1 MSSIRCDIYDPKEY
15 DIWFAAAPYRAAS
28 KPAKTLKTWA
38 AEEQADVVYNL
49 CLFNMTG
56 SGSDKYGVIKGRTL
70 QYLRAKNV
78 DCGYGGT
85 SEHLTVSEGNVVAG
99 VKVAVRDGVVLSGLD
114 KSTYRSRNMIGELAD
129 GRIIVVQSSDGCT
142 EEQVARYAA
151 KQHNIKMLLVQ
162 DAGGSTGMYRVSDGY
177 LFAPEKEGADGR
189 PVCSVVCMRKKNK
202 EERPMGKKKVF
213 IGVGHGGSD
222 PGAVGYLVEKDVNLT
237 MATAC
242 RDFLTAYG
250 VEVKMSRTKDENDTV
265 SQEVAECNA
274 YAPDLAID
282 VHNNSGGGDGFEVFH
297 TIHGGTGKTLAQNIE
312 KHVKAM
318 GQNSRGVKTRKG
330 SNGDYYAFIRET
342 VAPAVIC
349 EGVFVDTKA
358 DAAQADTLAEQQAFG
373 VAYAKGILDT
383 LGLAYDEPEKEP
395 ADEPAEPEKGAVSM
409 TQAEFEAMYN
419 KVNPLYK
426 TIDDV
431 PDYWKQSVREMLDS
445 GAINGGTADNPNDVN
460 MRHEAL
466 QAAIV
471 ARRAAVAENK

>member
-15 DIWFAAAPYRAAS
+15 DIWFAAAPYGAAS

-38 AEEQADVVYNL
+38 AEEGADVVYNL
-49 CLFNMTG
+49 CLFNMSG
-56 SGSDKYGVIKGRTL
+56 SGSDQYGVIKGRTL
-70 QYLRAKNV
+70 QYLRAKDV

-85 SEHLTVSEGNVVAG
+85 AERLTVSPGNVVAG

-114 KSTYRSRNMIGELAD
+114 KSTYRSRNMIGALAD

-151 KQHNIKMLLVQ
+151 GRYTVELLLVQ

-177 LFAPEKEGADGR
+177 LFAPEKEGTDGR

-202 EERPMGKKKVF
+202 EEKPMGKKKVF

-237 MATAC
+237 MALAC
-242 RDFLTAYG
+242 RDFLVAYG
-250 VEVKMSRTKDENDTV
+250 VDVKMSRTKDEDDTV

-318 GQNSRGVKTRKG
+318 GQNSRGVKTRQG
-330 SNGDYYAFIRET
+330 TSGDYYAFIRET

-383 LGLAYDEPEKEP
+383 LGLAYDEPEEDP
-395 ADEPAEPEKGAVSM
+395 DDAFETDEEV
-409 TQAEFEAMYN
+409 
-419 KVNPLYK
+419 
-426 TIDDV
+426 
-431 PDYWKQSVREMLDS
+431 
-445 GAINGGTADNPNDVN
+445 
-460 MRHEAL
+460 
-466 QAAIV
+466 QAAITKV
-471 ARRAAVAENK
+471 QQKAGLAAETMQYLLAYEYGTELVTKLAAAMK

>member
-1 MSSIRCDIYDPKEY
+1 MSSIRCDIYDRDEW
-15 DIWFAAAPYRAAS
+15 DIWFAAAPYGAAS

-38 AEEQADVVYNL
+38 IEEQADVVYNL

-56 SGSDKYGVIKGRTL
+56 SGSDQYGVIKGRTL
-70 QYLRAKNV
+70 QYLKAKGV

-85 SEHLTVSEGNVVAG
+85 AERLTVSPGNVVAG
-99 VKVAVRDGVVLSGLD
+99 VKTAVRDGVVLAGLD

-151 KQHNIKMLLVQ
+151 GRYTIALLLVQ
-162 DAGGSTGMYRVSDGY
+162 DAGGSTGMYRVADNY

-189 PVCSVVCMRKKNK
+189 PVCSVVCFRRKR
-202 EERPMGKKKVF
+202 EENDPMSKKKVF

-250 VEVKMSRTKDENDTV
+250 VDVKMSRTKDEDDAV
-265 SQEVAECNA
+265 MQEVAECNA
-274 YAPDLAID
+274 YAPDLAVD

-297 TIHGGTGKTLAQNIE
+297 TIGGGTGKVLAQNIE
-312 KHVKAM
+312 KQVLKI
-318 GQNSRGVKTRKG
+318 GQNSRGVKTRQG
-330 SNGDYYAFIRET
+330 NNGDYYAFIRET

-383 LGLAYDEPEKEP
+383 LGLSYDEPE
-395 ADEPAEPEKGAVSM
+395 DEPEDAVE
-409 TQAEFEAMYN
+409 TDEE
-419 KVNPLYK
+419 V
-426 TIDDV
+426 
-431 PDYWKQSVREMLDS
+431 
-445 GAINGGTADNPNDVN
+445 
-460 MRHEAL
+460 
-466 QAAIV
+466 QAAITKV
-471 ARRAAVAENK
+471 QQKAGLAAKTMQYLLAYEYGTDLVLKLAKAME

>member
-15 DIWFAAAPYRAAS
+15 DIWFAAAPYGAAS

-38 AEEQADVVYNL
+38 AEEGADVVYNL
-49 CLFNMTG
+49 CLFNMSG
-56 SGSDKYGVIKGRTL
+56 SGSDQYGVIKGRTL
-70 QYLRAKNV
+70 QYLRAKDV

-85 SEHLTVSEGNVVAG
+85 AERLTVSPGNVVAG

-114 KSTYRSRNMIGELAD
+114 KSTYRSRNMIGALAD

-151 KQHNIKMLLVQ
+151 GRYTVELLLVQ

-177 LFAPEKEGADGR
+177 LFAPEKEGTDGR

-202 EERPMGKKKVF
+202 EEKPMGKKKVF

-237 MATAC
+237 MALAC
-242 RDFLTAYG
+242 RDFLVAYG
-250 VEVKMSRTKDENDTV
+250 VDVKMSRTKDEDDTV

-282 VHNNSGGGDGFEVFH
+282 VHNNSGGGDGFVVFH

-318 GQNSRGVKTRKG
+318 GQNSRGVKTRQG
-330 SNGDYYAFIRET
+330 TSGDYYAFIRET

-383 LGLAYDEPEKEP
+383 LGLAYDEPEEDP
-395 ADEPAEPEKGAVSM
+395 DDAFETDEEV
-409 TQAEFEAMYN
+409 
-419 KVNPLYK
+419 
-426 TIDDV
+426 
-431 PDYWKQSVREMLDS
+431 
-445 GAINGGTADNPNDVN
+445 
-460 MRHEAL
+460 
-466 QAAIV
+466 QAAITKV
-471 ARRAAVAENK
+471 QQKAGLAAETMQYLLAYEYGTELVTKLAAAMK

>member
-1 MSSIRCDIYDPKEY
+1 MSSIRCDIYDPKEH
-15 DIWFAAAPYRAAS
+15 DIWFAAASYGAAS

-38 AEEQADVVYNL
+38 TEEQADVVYNL

-56 SGSDKYGVIKGRTL
+56 SGSDQYGVIKGRTL
-70 QYLRAKNV
+70 QYLKAKGV

-85 SEHLTVSEGNVVAG
+85 AERLTVSPGNVVAG

-114 KSTYRSRNMIGELAD
+114 KSTYRSRNMIGALAD
-129 GRIIVVQSSDGCT
+129 GRIIAVQSSDGCT

-151 KQHNIKMLLVQ
+151 GKYTIKLLLVQ

-177 LFAPEKEGADGR
+177 LFAPEREGTDGR

-202 EERPMGKKKVF
+202 EGNPMGKKKVF

-242 RDFLTAYG
+242 RDFLVAYG
-250 VEVKMSRTKDENDTV
+250 VDVCMSRTKDENDTV
-265 SQEVAECNA
+265 NDEVRECNA
-274 YAPDLAID
+274 YGPDLAVD

-297 TIHGGTGKTLAQNIE
+297 TIHGGTGKVLAQNIE

-318 GQNSRGVKTRKG
+318 GQNSRGVKTRQG
-330 SNGDYYAFIRET
+330 TSGDYYAFIRET

-383 LGLAYDEPEKEP
+383 LGLAYDEPE
-395 ADEPAEPEKGAVSM
+395 DEPDDAVE
-409 TQAEFEAMYN
+409 TDEE
-419 KVNPLYK
+419 V
-426 TIDDV
+426 
-431 PDYWKQSVREMLDS
+431 
-445 GAINGGTADNPNDVN
+445 
-460 MRHEAL
+460 
-466 QAAIV
+466 QAAITKV
-471 ARRAAVAENK
+471 QQKAGLAAETMQYLLAYEYGTDLVVKLANAMK

>member
-15 DIWFAAAPYRAAS
+15 DIWFAAAPYGAAS

-56 SGSDKYGVIKGRTL
+56 SGSDQYGVIRGRTL
-70 QYLRAKNV
+70 QYLKAKNV

-85 SEHLTVSEGNVVAG
+85 AEHLTVSPGNVVAG

-114 KSTYRSRNMIGELAD
+114 KGTFRSRNMIGVLAG

-151 KQHNIKMLLVQ
+151 GRYTIKLLLVQ
-162 DAGGSTGMYRVSDGY
+162 DAGGSTGMYRTSDGY
-177 LFAPEKEGADGR
+177 LFAPEKEGTDGR

-202 EERPMGKKKVF
+202 EEKPMGKKKVF

-250 VEVKMSRTKDENDTV
+250 VDVRMSRTKDENDTV
-265 SQEVAECNA
+265 SQEVTECNA
-274 YAPDLAID
+274 YAPDLATD

-318 GQNSRGVKTRKG
+318 GQNSRGVKTRQG
-330 SNGDYYAFIRET
+330 TSGDYYAFIRET

-373 VAYAKGILDT
+373 VAYAKGVLDT
-383 LGLAYDEPEKEP
+383 LGLAYDEPEEKPDDAFET
-395 ADEPAEPEKGAVSM
+395 DEEV
-409 TQAEFEAMYN
+409 
-419 KVNPLYK
+419 
-426 TIDDV
+426 
-431 PDYWKQSVREMLDS
+431 
-445 GAINGGTADNPNDVN
+445 
-460 MRHEAL
+460 
-466 QAAIV
+466 QAAITKV
-471 ARRAAVAENK
+471 QRTAGLAAETMQYLLAYEYGTELVIKLANAMK

>member
-1 MSSIRCDIYDPKEY
+1 MSSIRCDIYDPKEH
-15 DIWFAAAPYRAAS
+15 DIWFAAASYGAAS

-38 AEEQADVVYNL
+38 TEEQADVVYNL

-56 SGSDKYGVIKGRTL
+56 SGSDEYGVIRGRTL
-70 QYLRAKNV
+70 QYLKAKGV

-85 SEHLTVSEGNVVAG
+85 AEHLTVSTGNVVAG

-114 KSTYRSRNMIGELAD
+114 KSTYRSRNMIGALAD

-151 KQHNIKMLLVQ
+151 GRYTIKLLLVQ

-202 EERPMGKKKVF
+202 EEQPMGKKKVF

-250 VEVKMSRTKDENDTV
+250 VDVCMSRTKDENDTV

-274 YAPDLAID
+274 YGPDLAVD

-297 TIHGGTGKTLAQNIE
+297 TIHGGTGKVLAQNIE

-318 GQNSRGVKTRKG
+318 GQNSRGVKTRQG
-330 SNGDYYAFIRET
+330 SSGDYYAFIRET

-383 LGLAYDEPEKEP
+383 LGLAYDEPEDDSGEESP
-395 ADEPAEPEKGAVSM
+395 DEPEQPAKEHWAQQYYDSLIAKGVKI
-409 TQAEFEAMYN
+409 EA
-419 KVNPLYK
+419 
-426 TIDDV
+426 TRFDDPITRGEV
-431 PDYWKQSVREMLDS
+431 FALLD
-445 GAINGGTADNPNDVN
+445 
-460 MRHEAL
+460 R
-466 QAAIV
+466 IV
-471 ARRAAVAENK
+471 K

>member
-1 MSSIRCDIYDPKEY
+1 MSSIRCDIYDRDEW
-15 DIWFAAAPYRAAS
+15 DIWFAAAPYGAAS

-38 AEEQADVVYNL
+38 IEEQADVVYNL

-56 SGSDKYGVIKGRTL
+56 SGSDQYGVIKGRTL
-70 QYLRAKNV
+70 QYLKAKGV

-85 SEHLTVSEGNVVAG
+85 AERLTVSPGNVVAG
-99 VKVAVRDGVVLSGLD
+99 VKTAVRDGVVLAGLD

-151 KQHNIKMLLVQ
+151 GRYTIALLLVQ
-162 DAGGSTGMYRVSDGY
+162 DAGGSTGMYRVADNY

-189 PVCSVVCMRKKNK
+189 PVCSVVCFRRKR
-202 EERPMGKKKVF
+202 EENDPMSKKKVF

-250 VEVKMSRTKDENDTV
+250 VDVKMSRTKDEDDAV
-265 SQEVAECNA
+265 MQEVAECNA
-274 YAPDLAID
+274 YAPDLAVD

-297 TIHGGTGKTLAQNIE
+297 TIGGGTGKVLAQNIE
-312 KHVKAM
+312 KQVLKI
-318 GQNSRGVKTRKG
+318 GQNSRGVKTRQG
-330 SNGDYYAFIRET
+330 NNGDYYAFIRET

-383 LGLAYDEPEKEP
+383 LGLAYDEPEDDGED
-395 ADEPAEPEKGAVSM
+395 APAEPAQPAKEHWAQPYYDSLIAKGVR
-409 TQAEFEAMYN
+409 
-419 KVNPLYK
+419 
-426 TIDDV
+426 IDETRFDDPITRGEV
-431 PDYWKQSVREMLDS
+431 FALLDR
-445 GAINGGTADNPNDVN
+445 ITD
-460 MRHEAL
+460 
-466 QAAIV
+466 
-471 ARRAAVAENK
+471 

>member
-1 MSSIRCDIYDPKEY
+1 MSSIRCDIYDRDEW
-15 DIWFAAAPYRAAS
+15 DIWFAAAPYGAAS

-38 AEEQADVVYNL
+38 IEEQADVVYNL

-56 SGSDKYGVIKGRTL
+56 SGSDQYGVIKGRTL
-70 QYLRAKNV
+70 QYLKAKGV

-85 SEHLTVSEGNVVAG
+85 AERLTVSPGNVVAG
-99 VKVAVRDGVVLSGLD
+99 VKTAVRDGVVLAGLD

-151 KQHNIKMLLVQ
+151 GRYTIALLLVQ
-162 DAGGSTGMYRVSDGY
+162 DAGGSTGMYRVADNY

-189 PVCSVVCMRKKNK
+189 PVCSVVCFRRKR
-202 EERPMGKKKVF
+202 EENDPMSKKKVF

-250 VEVKMSRTKDENDTV
+250 VDVKMSRTKDEDDAV
-265 SQEVAECNA
+265 MQEVAECNA
-274 YAPDLAID
+274 YAPDLAVD

-297 TIHGGTGKTLAQNIE
+297 TIGGGTGKVLAQNIE
-312 KHVKAM
+312 KQVLKI
-318 GQNSRGVKTRKG
+318 GQNSRGVKTRQG
-330 SNGDYYAFIRET
+330 NNGDYYAFIRET

-383 LGLAYDEPEKEP
+383 LGLAYDEPEDDGED
-395 ADEPAEPEKGAVSM
+395 APAEPAQPAKEHWAQPYYDSLIAKGVR
-409 TQAEFEAMYN
+409 
-419 KVNPLYK
+419 
-426 TIDDV
+426 IDETRFDD
-431 PDYWKQSVREMLDS
+431 PITR
-445 GAINGGTADNPNDVN
+445 G
-460 MRHEAL
+460 EAL
-466 QAAIV
+466 ALLDQIV
-471 ARRAAVAENK
+471 K

>member
-1 MSSIRCDIYDPKEY
+1 MSSIRCDIYDPKEH
-15 DIWFAAAPYRAAS
+15 DIWFAAASYGAAS

-38 AEEQADVVYNL
+38 TEEQADVVYNL

-56 SGSDKYGVIKGRTL
+56 SGSDQYGVIKGRTL
-70 QYLRAKNV
+70 QYLKAKGV

-85 SEHLTVSEGNVVAG
+85 AERLTVSPGNVVAG

-114 KSTYRSRNMIGELAD
+114 KSSYRSRNMIGALAD

-151 KQHNIKMLLVQ
+151 GKYTIKLLLVQ

-177 LFAPEKEGADGR
+177 LFAPEREGTDGR

-202 EERPMGKKKVF
+202 EGNPMGKKKVF

-242 RDFLTAYG
+242 RDFLVAYG
-250 VEVKMSRTKDENDTV
+250 VDVCMSRTKDENDTV
-265 SQEVAECNA
+265 NDEVRECNA
-274 YAPDLAID
+274 YGPDLAVD

-297 TIHGGTGKTLAQNIE
+297 TIHGGTGKVLAQNIE

-318 GQNSRGVKTRKG
+318 GQNSRGVKTRQG
-330 SNGDYYAFIRET
+330 TSGDYYAFIRET

-383 LGLAYDEPEKEP
+383 LGLAYDEPE
-395 ADEPAEPEKGAVSM
+395 DEPDDAVE
-409 TQAEFEAMYN
+409 TDEE
-419 KVNPLYK
+419 V
-426 TIDDV
+426 
-431 PDYWKQSVREMLDS
+431 
-445 GAINGGTADNPNDVN
+445 
-460 MRHEAL
+460 
-466 QAAIV
+466 QAAITKV
-471 ARRAAVAENK
+471 QQKAGLAAETMQYLLAYEYGTDLVVKLANAMK

>member
-1 MSSIRCDIYDPKEY
+1 MSSIRCDVYDPSEW
-15 DIWFAAAPYRAAS
+15 DIWFAAAPYGAVS

-56 SGSDKYGVIKGRTL
+56 SGSDQYGVIKGRTL
-70 QYLRAKNV
+70 QYLRAKDV

-85 SEHLTVSEGNVVAG
+85 AERLTVSPGNVVSG

-151 KQHNIKMLLVQ
+151 GRYTIELLLVQ

-177 LFAPEKEGADGR
+177 LFAPEKEGTDGR

-202 EERPMGKKKVF
+202 EDKPMGKKKVF

-242 RDFLTAYG
+242 RDFLVDYG
-250 VEVKMSRTKDENDTV
+250 VDVKMSRTKDEDDTV
-265 SQEVAECNA
+265 IQEVAECNA
-274 YAPDLAID
+274 YDPDLAVDI
-282 VHNNSGGGDGFEVFH
+282 HNNSGGGDGFEVFH

-312 KHVKAM
+312 RHVKAM
-318 GQNSRGVKTRKG
+318 GQNSRGVKTRQG
-330 SNGDYYAFIRET
+330 TSGDYYAFIRET
-342 VAPAVIC
+342 VAPAVIV

-383 LGLAYDEPEKEP
+383 LGLAYDEPEDDVE
-395 ADEPAEPEKGAVSM
+395 DEPETDEEV
-409 TQAEFEAMYN
+409 
-419 KVNPLYK
+419 
-426 TIDDV
+426 
-431 PDYWKQSVREMLDS
+431 
-445 GAINGGTADNPNDVN
+445 
-460 MRHEAL
+460 
-466 QAAIV
+466 QAAV
-471 ARRAAVAENK
+471 TKVQQKAGLAAETMQYLLAYEYGTDLVIKLANAMK

>member
-15 DIWFAAAPYRAAS
+15 DIWFAAAPYGAAS

-56 SGSDKYGVIKGRTL
+56 LGSDQYGVIKGRTL

-85 SEHLTVSEGNVVAG
+85 SEHLTVSTGNVVAG

-114 KSTYRSRNMIGELAD
+114 KSTYRSRNMIGALAD

-151 KQHNIKMLLVQ
+151 GRYTIELLLVQ

-177 LFAPEKEGADGR
+177 LFAPEKEGVDGR
-189 PVCSVVCMRKKNK
+189 PVCSVVCMRKRNK
-202 EERPMGKKKVF
+202 EEKPMGKKKVF

-242 RDFLTAYG
+242 RDFLTAHG
-250 VEVKMSRTKDENDTV
+250 VDVCMSRTKDENDTV

-318 GQNSRGVKTRKG
+318 GQNSRGVKTRQG

-342 VAPAVIC
+342 AAPAVIC

-383 LGLAYDEPEKEP
+383 LGLAYDEPEDAPDDAFET
-395 ADEPAEPEKGAVSM
+395 DEEV
-409 TQAEFEAMYN
+409 
-419 KVNPLYK
+419 
-426 TIDDV
+426 
-431 PDYWKQSVREMLDS
+431 
-445 GAINGGTADNPNDVN
+445 
-460 MRHEAL
+460 
-466 QAAIV
+466 QAAITKV
-471 ARRAAVAENK
+471 QQKAGLAAETMQYLLAYEYGAELVTKLANAMK